1 MPMAASH
8 LFLQELGLQ
17 GEGTFDYHLVARL
30 QAVQDLRATPYD
42 LAGPHRHRHEATISI
57 ATEDDGVALQLHQGF
72 GGNRQAGRGRTRVT
86 RTCWR
91 IEQDFGRRVDL
102 AALFAAPT
110 VHGLAALLGSQ
121 ESRDFD
127 FRQVVRLQP
136 NGSRPPMIAINNT
149 GVYYVL
155 AAGSVRTSQ

>member
-1 MPMAASH
+1 MAASH

-91 IEQDFGRRVDL
+91 IEQDFDEVAPMQHVIPVANLEPNRCVAGRIGG
-102 AALFAAPT
+102 A
-110 VHGLAALLGSQ
+110 
-121 ESRDFD
+121 
-127 FRQVVRLQP
+127 VR
-136 NGSRPPMIAINNT
+136 RP
-149 GVYYVL
+149 
-155 AAGSVRTSQ
+155 